1 MANEQ
6 YAGPLNF
13 AVFAFPVGAD
23 LTEVTDEIRRL
34 SATQEVEILDVELI
48 AVGVDGRPNR
58 TKFVGAAEALAGA
71 ETDLLTVEDLEFV
84 TEHMA
89 TGEEALVVVYEDRS
103 LARLAEIS
111 ARVGGR
117 EELIG
122 GIDPTE
128 LIELIGDES

>member
-13 AVFAFPVGAD
+13 AVFAFPAGAD
-23 LTEVTDEIRRL
+23 LTDVTGEIQHL
-34 SATQEVEILDVELI
+34 SASRAVEILDVELI
-48 AVGVDGRPNR
+48 AVGVDGRPSR

-71 ETDLLTVEDLEFV
+71 ETDLLTAEDLEFV
-84 TEHMA
+84 TEQM
-89 TGEEALVVVYEDRS
+89 TVGEEALVVVYEDRS
-103 LARLAEIS
+103 LARLAELS

-122 GIDPTE
+122 GVDPSD
-128 LIELIGDES
+128 LIELIGDEA